1 MPLVGQVSL
10 TTRRCHPSA
19 RVWSARSAALSVRML
34 VQIGTSERHLVCL
47 VVAGKLKVKLKAK
60 AKAQERSDVLQRWSG
75 AVTCPTSH
83 DGFSVKR

>member
-1 MPLVGQVSL
+1 
-10 TTRRCHPSA
+10 
-19 RVWSARSAALSVRML
+19 ML

-60 AKAQERSDVLQRWSG
+60 AKAKAKAQERSDVLQRWSG
-75 AVTCPTSH
+75 AVTCPASH